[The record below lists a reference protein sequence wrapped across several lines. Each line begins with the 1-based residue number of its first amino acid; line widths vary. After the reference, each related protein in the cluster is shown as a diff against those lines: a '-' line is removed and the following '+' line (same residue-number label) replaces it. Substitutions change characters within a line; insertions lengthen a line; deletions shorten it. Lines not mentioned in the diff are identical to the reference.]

1 MVWWYELQEKN
12 DNQKHSNSWPSGPSN
27 SEFYLDHA
35 KAIINFSNH
44 SFITF
49 NSSLGWDFTLD
60 KTGDQMNTTNTS

>member
-12 DNQKHSNSWPSGPSN
+12 DDQKHSNSWPSGPSN

-35 KAIINFSNH
+35 KPSINVFNH

-49 NSSLGWDFTLD
+49 NS
-60 KTGDQMNTTNTS
+60 